1 MPFAAVDKVLSA
13 RELIFIECV
22 HGVVFPGQL
31 IVAVVT
37 SQTVVP
43 LAAVEAVVPV
53 GTVGPVPVIVA
64 AHLVVSKTAVEC

>member
-13 RELIFIECV
+13 RELIFIERV
-22 HGVVFPGQL
+22 HGVV
-31 IVAVVT
+31 

>member
-22 HGVVFPGQL
+22 HGVV
-31 IVAVVT
+31 